1 MSSTATQTYQES
13 VQNLQSWLDFL
24 AEEEERLTAQLTKM
38 QGGSGAALPEIEAD
52 APFVAEEL
60 YEEDS
65 PGPDGGG
72 EEPEKWT

>member
-24 AEEEERLTAQLTKM
+24 AEEEERLTAQLAKM
-38 QGGSGAALPEIEAD
+38 QGGSSIPEIEAD
-52 APFVAEEL
+52 APYVAS
-60 YEEDS
+60 EDLHEDFS
-65 PGPDGGG
+65 DLDRDDAE